1 MLVPITAI
9 VLRVLW
15 LAVEYPYLRRYWVKP
30 AKDWDRKSAL
40 LWDVANAVEP
50 VGIVLGLLGV
60 GRMRGAGAGVVG
72 WAGLVLLV
80 VGVAIRWR
88 AIYTLGKFFTCTVL
102 IREDHRLLR
111 TGLYRHVRHPAYT
124 GTLVAHLGL
133 GLSFTNWYSLGLSLV
148 PYAVAAS
155 YRISVE
161 ERALR
166 EAFGEEYESYASSTK
181 RLIPKVY

>member
-1 MLVPITAI
+1 MIVPVIATA
-9 VLRVLW
+9 LRVLW
-15 LAVEYPYLRRYWVKP
+15 LAVEFPYLRRHSVRP
-30 AKDWDRKSAL
+30 ARDWDRRSAL

-50 VGIVLGLLGV
+50 VGMVLGFLGV
-60 GRMRGAGAGVVG
+60 GRMSGAGGFVG

-80 VGVAIRWR
+80 AGVAVRWR
-88 AIYTLGKFFTCTVL
+88 AVHTLGKFFTGVVL

-133 GLSFTNWYSLGLSLV
+133 GLSFSNWYSLALSVV
-148 PYAVAAS
+148 PYAAAAA
-155 YRISVE
+155 YRIRVE

-166 EAFGEEYESYASSTK
+166 EAFGEEYETYARETK
-181 RLIPKVY
+181 RLIPKVF